1 MKKSKVLEY
10 LAGYKDDEELLIA
23 WWDKETVEEHND
35 TQLTDDE
42 WVEIVRAVDDIDH
55 ALESATDAIADAV
68 QEIKGEN

>member
-10 LAGYKDDEELLIA
+10 LAGYKDDDELLIA

-35 TQLTDDE
+35 TQLTDQE
-42 WVEIVRAVDDIDH
+42 WADVVQAVDYIDH

-68 QEIKGEN
+68 REIKGE